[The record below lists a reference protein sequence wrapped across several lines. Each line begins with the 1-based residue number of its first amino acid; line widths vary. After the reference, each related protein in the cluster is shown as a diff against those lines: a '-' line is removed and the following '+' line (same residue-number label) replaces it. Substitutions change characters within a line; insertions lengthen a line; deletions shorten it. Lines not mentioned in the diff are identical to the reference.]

1 MSMPTLLSEKEI
13 DDKLNDLPLW
23 KRHDNTIVRELIAV
37 NFAAAVG
44 KINAIAVLAETADHH
59 PDLLLYGWNKI
70 RVSLST
76 HDAGGLSDK
85 DFTLAAAIEEI
96 AY

>member
-1 MSMPTLLSEKEI
+1 MPIPTLLTEIEI
-13 DDKLNDLPLW
+13 DEKLDALPLW
-23 KRHDNTIVRELIAV
+23 KRHDKNIVRELVSV
-37 NFAAAVG
+37 NFADAVG

-76 HDAGGLSDK
+76 HDAGGLSEK
-85 DFTLAAAIEEI
+85 DFDLAEKIEEI

>member
-1 MSMPTLLSEKEI
+1 MPKHTLLTEIEI
-13 DDKLNDLPLW
+13 DEKLDALPLW
-23 KRHDNTIVRELIAV
+23 KRHDNTIVRELVSV
-37 NFAAAVG
+37 NFVAAIG

-76 HDAGGLSDK
+76 HDAGGLSEK
-85 DFTLAAAIEEI
+85 DFDLAAKIEDI

>member
-1 MSMPTLLSEKEI
+1 MPEPILLSEKEI
-13 DDKLNDLPLW
+13 IDKLDDLPLW
-23 KRHDNTIVRELIAV
+23 KRHDDTIVRELISV

-59 PDLLLYGWNKI
+59 PDILLYGWNKI
-70 RVSLST
+70 RISLST
-76 HDAGGLSDK
+76 HDAGGLSYK
-85 DFTLAAAIEEI
+85 DFKLAAAIEEI